1 MKSLLK
7 TALILLFAIFC
18 FTACEGPQGPPGVPG
33 HPGQNGQDGLDGWG
47 AYFDVQYYDIRQ
59 WTLAANG
66 RYFYA
71 EVSAPAITT
80 DVFYNGAIVGY
91 IVYNYN
97 TSREVHIPLPYDIY
111 YNEPGLQWTETV
123 SFDLVP
129 GKITFY
135 YEPDD
140 FYTGDIPPACMFK
153 VVAMW

>member
-7 TALILLFAIFC
+7 PALILLFAILG

-33 HPGQNGQDGLDGWG
+33 PPGQNGY
-47 AYFDVQYYDIRQ
+47 AYMEAKYYDIRQ
-59 WTLAANG
+59 WALAANG
-66 RYFYA
+66 RYFFA
-71 EVSAPAITT
+71 EVDAPFITT

-91 IVYNYN
+91 IVYNYD
-97 TSREVHIPLPYDIY
+97 THREVHVPLPYDIY

-123 SFDLVP
+123 SYDLVP

-140 FYTGDIPPACMFK
+140 FYTGDTPPACMFK